1 MRRLAL
7 LAALALAPLPAYAQ
21 TADGCDPAK
30 LQGGELAQCLAQA
43 DRASASALDAAYKA
57 ALDSI
62 ATRPGVFDAQR
73 ARWRNSLTES
83 QEIWLHFRN
92 VECQNVAPF
101 EGQASTVNVSK
112 NRVSIYEAKT
122 QCTIRMN
129 EARAADLAA
138 RYPKP

>member
-1 MRRLAL
+1 MRAIAL
-7 LAALALAPLPAYAQ
+7 FAAIALASLPARAES
-21 TADGCDPAK
+21 AGGCDPAK
-30 LQGGELAQCLAQA
+30 LQGGELAQCLSKA
-43 DRASASALDAAYKA
+43 DRASAAALDEAYKA

-101 EGQASTVNVSK
+101 EGQAASANVAK
-112 NRVSIYEAKT
+112 NRVSTYEAKT

>member
-1 MRRLAL
+1 MRGLVL
-7 LAALALAPLPAYAQ
+7 LAAIALAASPTRSEAAG
-21 TADGCDPAK
+21 GCDPAK

-43 DRASASALDAAYKA
+43 DRASAAALDATYKA

-73 ARWRNSLTES
+73 ARWRSSLTES

-101 EGQASTVNVSK
+101 EGQAATVNVSK

-138 RYPKP
+138 RYQKP